1 MAPRAVSIWSE
12 PRMVVHVQDT
22 IDLRQVP
29 SQTPGQLGLADILI
43 PHALVQDHL
52 DSGESR

>member
-1 MAPRAVSIWSE
+1 
-12 PRMVVHVQDT
+12 MVVHVQDT

-29 SQTPGQLGLADILI
+29 PQTPGQLGLADILI
-43 PHALVQDHL
+43 PHALVQDDL